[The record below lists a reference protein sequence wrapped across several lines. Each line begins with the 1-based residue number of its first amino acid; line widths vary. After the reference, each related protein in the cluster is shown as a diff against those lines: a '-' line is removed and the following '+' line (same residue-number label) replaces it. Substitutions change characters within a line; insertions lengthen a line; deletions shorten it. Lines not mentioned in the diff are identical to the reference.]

1 MFDKKALF
9 TLNDRKIEK
18 VECPEWG
25 ELGQHIYV
33 RTMSGSARDS
43 YEMAIHNASVEDE
56 NGMMYNMRAMMAVAV
71 CCDKDGNLLFEP
83 SDAKALGEKSAAVLD
98 RIFDVGK
105 RLSKMSS
112 KDVEEMEKSLE
123 SDPS

>member
-25 ELGQHIYV
+25 ELGKYIYV

-43 YEMAIHNASVEDE
+43 YEMAIHNASLDDE

-71 CCDKDGNLLFEP
+71 CCDKDGKLSFEP
-83 SDAKALGEKSAAVLD
+83 SDAKALGEKSAAALD
-98 RIFDVGK
+98 RIFEAGK
-105 RLSKMSS
+105 RLMRI
-112 KDVEEMEKSLE
+112 
-123 SDPS
+123 